1 MPLARLPSEI
11 RAFLASNPVET
22 PKLPLISH
30 HLQKSR
36 HTPLYARLYE
46 RVGGGRTCDAW
57 RADIESSPTPLII
70 KMISGRHVS
79 SVIRESLFYEVVFPL
94 VGLGIFVPQYYGTY
108 ASLDGG
114 WYAIVL
120 QDVGR
125 TLATDGSFPEEFAKG
140 VR

>member
-1 MPLARLPSEI
+1 MAC
-11 RAFLASNPVET
+11 
-22 PKLPLISH
+22 
-30 HLQKSR
+30 R
-36 HTPLYARLYE
+36 HREFTDAIDHQDDQWTACL
-46 RVGGGRTCDAW
+46 VCD
-57 RADIESSPTPLII
+57 
-70 KMISGRHVS
+70 
-79 SVIRESLFYEVVFPL
+79 RESLFYEVVFPL